1 METKRFKL
9 FIVVHSYAN
18 MVGAKHFYTS
28 AKLNQGVEELF
39 LELSQEMVERFEQN
53 SQTDL
58 NRTQRVLVVDDE
70 TPVQSSCCAGSRAN

>member
-1 METKRFKL
+1 MTL
-9 FIVVHSYAN
+9 FVYSYAN

-39 LELSQEMVERFEQN
+39 LELTQEMVERFEQN
-53 SQTDL
+53 SQTDS

-70 TPVQSSCCAGSRAN
+70 VPVQSSCCTGSKAN